1 MQRMILVRH
10 GETEGNVRS
19 IVNGDPS
26 IGYGLTPRGRA
37 QAGELGRLLADTQ
50 IDLCVVTE
58 FGRTAETA
66 DVALAGRTI
75 PRMVEPLLNDPRLGE
90 LEGAT
95 LADVRRWFLAHG
107 STASPLGGES
117 RVQAIGRYRDGF
129 AGLLERPQATI
140 LVIAHALPVTVALLA
155 AEGRDLPMTLAGFP
169 PGHAEPRTIEAPGL
183 RTAVAG
189 LDRWMREQ
197 SAA

>member
-1 MQRMILVRH
+1 MERMILARH
-10 GETEGNVRS
+10 GETEGNVRG

-26 IGYGLTPRGRA
+26 IASVLTSRGRD
-37 QAGELGRLLADTQ
+37 QARELGRRLADAR

-66 DVALAGRTI
+66 DAALAGRTV
-75 PRMVEPLLNDPRLGE
+75 PRLVEPLLNDPRLGE

-95 LADVRRWFLAHG
+95 LADVRRWFLANG
-107 STASPLGGES
+107 STAAPPRGES
-117 RVQAIGRYRDGF
+117 RVQVMRRYRDGF
-129 AGLLERPQATI
+129 ASLLERAEATI
-140 LVIAHALPVTVALLA
+140 LVVAHALPVTVALLA
-155 AEGRDLPMTLAGFP
+155 AEGRDIPMTLAGFP
-169 PGHAEPRTIEAPGL
+169 PGHAEPRTIDAPGL

-189 LDRWMREQ
+189 LDRWVREQ